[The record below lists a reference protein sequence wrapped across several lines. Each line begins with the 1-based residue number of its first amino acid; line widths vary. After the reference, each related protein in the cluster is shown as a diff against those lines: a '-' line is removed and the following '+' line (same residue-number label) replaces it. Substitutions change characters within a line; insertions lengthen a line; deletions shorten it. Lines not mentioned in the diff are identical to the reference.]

1 MTAANVLRPPTAA
14 TVHPHFSLPAPES
27 GDAGG
32 RASRK
37 VLTTMTDPKV
47 AQETAR
53 QLQAIAEPNRIRII
67 DCLRTGQ
74 KNVTQLATLLDVE
87 IVNVSHHLGVLK
99 AAGLVEDKKDG
110 RFVIYSLHPKFF
122 SNDRANSTHVEL
134 GWCKIEIPNR

>member
-1 MTAANVLRPPTAA
+1 
-14 TVHPHFSLPAPES
+14 
-27 GDAGG
+27 
-32 RASRK
+32 
-37 VLTTMTDPKV
+37 MTDPKV
-47 AQETAR
+47 ATEVAR

-67 DCLRTGQ
+67 DCLRTGA

-99 AAGLVEDKKDG
+99 SAGLVEDRKDG

-122 SNDRANSTHVEL
+122 SNDRSNSTHVEL